1 MVAQRLLPG
10 GGEVMTE
17 MGATPDAATPAP
29 ASTPMPAPASAPTAA
44 PPTVGSAQ
52 RTVRRLIVYT
62 ILFALVTI
70 AAIGIA
76 GLLERL
82 LELGDRVAIG
92 GVTDLALSLAF
103 ALIGGPLAAV
113 LWWVVWRRL
122 RDESERASLAWGLY
136 VAAMYTVS
144 LIVAASALLA
154 TATAGIHGLW
164 LPGEFATGIIWALV
178 WVWHRWMLRHPVKRP
193 VRLGTVPAVAGSVYG
208 LVIGVSGAVNA
219 LGSLFD
225 TAIRGSTAQA
235 IAGSPWWQGLLEGL
249 LWAAVGGAIWWWHW
263 YRDGAKRLT
272 TGLAAVA
279 LVVVGVMGAGILM
292 LGGLGTALDVGLRLA
307 FDPGEPAAEILRPLG
322 TALAA
327 MLVGAVVW
335 IHHRRIAAER
345 SAGTRRASTLVMS
358 AVGLS
363 AAASGIG
370 VVLNATLAAVVSPL
384 AASDTRALLLG
395 GISAL
400 VVGGPTWWLSWKPT
414 RHVEPSEIATTARR
428 VYLVAV
434 FGISAI
440 VALIALLVIGFRLF
454 EFGLDA
460 TSGMSLL
467 DRVRAPLGLL
477 VATALVFG
485 YHFGVWRHDRAVI
498 AEHGLAP
505 ERRIGRVI
513 LVTAGDAEALER
525 VIGDAT
531 GASVT
536 VWQRA
541 VAEPG
546 AVPDAAAVVAALD
559 GVAGKRVIVLAGPGD
574 RVEVVPL
581 AE

>member
-1 MVAQRLLPG
+1 MS
-10 GGEVMTE
+10 E
-17 MGATPDAATPAP
+17 MGTTPAAPTPAP
-29 ASTPMPAPASAPTAA
+29 TRAPASAPSA
-44 PPTVGSAQ
+44 PPPTAGSAQ

-76 GLLERL
+76 GLFERL

-122 RDESERASLAWGLY
+122 RDESERTSLAWGLY
-136 VAAMYTVS
+136 LAVMYTVS
-144 LIVAASALLA
+144 LIVATSALLG
-154 TATAGIHGLW
+154 TATAGIDGRW
-164 LPGEFATGIIWALV
+164 LPGDFATGVVWALV
-178 WVWHRWMLRHPVKRP
+178 WVWHRWMWRHPVKRP

-208 LVIGVSGAVNA
+208 LVIGVGGAVNA

-225 TAIRGSTAQA
+225 TAIRGASAQS
-235 IAGSPWWQGLLEGL
+235 IAGGPWWRTVIEGL
-249 LWAAVGGAIWWWHW
+249 IWAAVGGAIWWWHW
-263 YRDGAKRLT
+263 YRDGTKRLN

-307 FDPGEPAAEILRPLG
+307 FDPGDPASEILRPLG

-327 MLVGAVVW
+327 MLVGAAVW
-335 IHHRRIAAER
+335 IHHRRIAVER

-370 VVLNATLAAVVSPL
+370 VVLNATLAALASPL

-434 FGISAI
+434 FGLSAV
-440 VALIALLVIGFRLF
+440 VALVALLVIGFRLF

-460 TSGMSLL
+460 TTGMSLL

-485 YHFGVWRHDRAVI
+485 YHFAVWRHDRAVI
-498 AEHGLAP
+498 AAEGLSH

-513 LVTAGDAEALER
+513 LVIAGDAEALER
-525 VIGDAT
+525 AIGDAT

-536 VWQRA
+536 VWQRV

-546 AVPDAAAVVAALD
+546 AVPDAAAVAGALE
-559 GVAGKRVIVLAGPGD
+559 GVTGKRVVVLAGPGD
-574 RVEVVPL
+574 RIEVVPL
-581 AE
+581 AD

>member
-1 MVAQRLLPG
+1 MENPAAPVP
-10 GGEVMTE
+10 
-17 MGATPDAATPAP
+17 TPPRTPAP
-29 ASTPMPAPASAPTAA
+29 GPAPAAA
-44 PPTVGSAQ
+44 GSAQ
-52 RTVRRLIVYT
+52 GTVRRLIVYT

-82 LELGDRVAIG
+82 LRLGDRLVVVDDTG
-92 GVTDLALSLAF
+92 LALSLAF

-113 LWWVVWRRL
+113 LWWAVWRRL
-122 RDESERASLAWGLY
+122 REESERTSLAWGLY
-136 VAAMYTVS
+136 LAAMYTVS
-144 LIVAASALLA
+144 LIVAATALLN
-154 TATAGIHGLW
+154 TATAGVEGRW
-164 LPGEFATGIIWALV
+164 LPDGFAVGVVWAGV
-178 WVWHRWMLRHPVKRP
+178 WIWHRWMWRHPVKRP

-208 LVIGVSGAVNA
+208 LIIGVGGAVNA

-225 TAIRGSTAQA
+225 TAIRGASAQA
-235 IAGSPWWQGLLEGL
+235 IAGSPWWRSAIEALI
-249 LWAAVGGAIWWWHW
+249 WAAVGGLMWWWHW
-263 YRDGAKRLT
+263 YRDGTKRLN

-292 LGGLGTALDVGLRLA
+292 LGGIGTALFVGLRLA
-307 FDPGEPAAEILRPLG
+307 FDPSDASSEILRPLG

-327 MLVGAVVW
+327 VLVGAVVW

-345 SAGTRRASTLVMS
+345 SDDTRRASALVMS
-358 AVGLS
+358 AVGLA

-370 VVLNATLAAVVSPL
+370 VVLNATLAALVGPL
-384 AASDTRALLLG
+384 AASDTRTLLLG

-400 VVGGPTWWLSWKPT
+400 VVGGPVWWLSWKPT
-414 RHVEPSEIATTARR
+414 RRVEPTEIAYTGRR
-428 VYLVAV
+428 VYLIAV
-434 FGISAI
+434 FGVSAV
-440 VALIALLVIGFRLF
+440 VALIALLVVGFRLF
-454 EFGLDA
+454 EYFLDPV
-460 TSGMSLL
+460 SGASLI

-485 YHFGVWRHDRAVI
+485 YHFAVWRHDRAVI
-498 AEHGLAP
+498 AAHGLAP

-513 LVTAGDAEALER
+513 LVAAGDAEALER
-525 VIGDAT
+525 AVRDAT

-541 VAEPG
+541 VTEPG
-546 AVPDAAAVVAALD
+546 ALTEAAPAALSDAAAVVGALE
-559 GVAGKRVIVLAGPGD
+559 GVSAKRVLVIAGPGD